1 MRNRID
7 VYLNEKESYMNQF
20 HNERISPELSN
31 YILEECKNISLKD
44 NFKIQIYSKEPFSKE
59 EQIHLVD
66 MIRQNYGV
74 DIQELNLIA
83 EKSKLMSLSCIL
95 MGIFILFLYILIDI
109 VPVLSEIV
117 LIIAWVLIWEGVY
130 NLLFDSIKNRI
141 QIKRLKK
148 LTKCKIIFEKKN

>member
-1 MRNRID
+1 MKNRID
-7 VYLNEKESYMNQF
+7 VYLQEKESYINQF
-20 HNERISPELSN
+20 HKERISPELSD
-31 YILEECKNISLKD
+31 YILEECKNLSLKET
-44 NFKIQIYSKEPFSKE
+44 FEIHIHSKEFNKE
-59 EQIHLVD
+59 EQLHFVD
-66 MIRQNYGV
+66 MLRQNYGV

-95 MGIFILFLYILIDI
+95 MGIFILFFYILIDI

-130 NLLFDSIKNRI
+130 NLLFDGMKNRI

-148 LTKCKIIFEKKN
+148 LTRCKIIFEEKA

>member
-1 MRNRID
+1 MKNRID
-7 VYLNEKESYMNQF
+7 VYLNQKESYINQF
-20 HNERISPELSN
+20 HNERISPELSD
-31 YILEECKNISLKD
+31 YILEECKTISLKD
-44 NFKIQIYSKEPFSKE
+44 NFKIQIHSKEPFSKE
-59 EQIHLVD
+59 EQVHLVD

-109 VPVLSEIV
+109 VPILSEIV

-130 NLLFDSIKNRI
+130 NILFDGIKNRI

-148 LTKCKIIFEKKN
+148 LTECKIIFEKK